1 VYRVEE
7 GIIMELKTKFDIL
20 QKVKIK
26 ELDQSAT
33 IIKFEYQGI
42 EPLYNVQYWWNGELK
57 YVWLLERELE

>member
-1 VYRVEE
+1 
-7 GIIMELKTKFDIL
+7 MELNTKFDIL

-26 ELDQSAT
+26 ELDQPAT
-33 IIKFEYQGI
+33 VIKFEYQGI